1 MKAENQ
7 EDSNSESINT
17 VQEELINI
25 VEQALQEVANVITEL
40 ARALGADDE
49 KTLFKIESFRDD
61 RI

>member
-1 MKAENQ
+1 M
-7 EDSNSESINT
+7 
-17 VQEELINI
+17 
-25 VEQALQEVANVITEL
+25 EQALQEVANVITEL